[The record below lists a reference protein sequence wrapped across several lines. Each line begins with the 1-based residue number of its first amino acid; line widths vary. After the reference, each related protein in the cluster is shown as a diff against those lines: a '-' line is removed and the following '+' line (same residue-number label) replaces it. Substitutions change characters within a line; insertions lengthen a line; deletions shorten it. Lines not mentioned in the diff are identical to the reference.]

1 MAISHELHERIKAFA
16 AELRQEIYGRSGVPQ
31 WGTKFTEIED
41 VGVEIGDAVACAL
54 IGQSLQGQA
63 DCHRGTTALV
73 CTVCG
78 RSSEQDEVE
87 PRIVRT
93 RRGETQWQEP
103 KGYCKR
109 CRKAFF
115 PSVASVGDR
124 AG

>member
-1 MAISHELHERIKAFA
+1 MAISRKLQERIRSVA
-16 AELRQEIYGRSGVPQ
+16 AELRQEVYGTSGVPQ

-41 VGVEIGDAVACAL
+41 VGVEIGDALACEL

-63 DCHRGTTALV
+63 SKAEGVGEQECPE

-78 RSSEQDEVE
+78 RSGKEDEVE

-93 RRGETQWQEP
+93 RRGDVEWREP
-103 KGYCKR
+103 KGYCKH

-115 PSVASVGDR
+115 PSVPSVGD
-124 AG
+124 